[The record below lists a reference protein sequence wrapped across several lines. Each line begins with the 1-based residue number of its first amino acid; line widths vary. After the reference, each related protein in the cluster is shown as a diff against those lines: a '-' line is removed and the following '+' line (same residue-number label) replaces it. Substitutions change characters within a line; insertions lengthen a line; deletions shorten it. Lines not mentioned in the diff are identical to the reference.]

1 MSVGGAEELLFMFS
15 VLHAQFEG
23 LEEVLGQLSTQD
35 SVRLLNEFDERIDL
49 IAKVSPTDV

>member
-1 MSVGGAEELLFMFS
+1 MFS